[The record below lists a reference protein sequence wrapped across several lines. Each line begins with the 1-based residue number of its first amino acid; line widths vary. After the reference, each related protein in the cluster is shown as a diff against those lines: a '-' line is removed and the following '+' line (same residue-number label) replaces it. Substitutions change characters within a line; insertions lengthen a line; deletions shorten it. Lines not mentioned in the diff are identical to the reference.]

1 MAGRKKK
8 KKHVGL
14 EVRLQVSSVLLP
26 GSLKKG
32 IMAGD
37 SQATDQIK
45 KFLKIKLSIRV
56 EVQFLHHAVK
66 DTRILLILCEGG
78 QFHLHETQELC
89 LGEHAVVAI
98 LASILLEN
106 GNQRLNAPLGLG
118 GARHVAC
125 QSGIPRE
132 G

>member
-1 MAGRKKK
+1 MMKIPGSGARHCKEGIILDGWQKRKR
-8 KKHVGL
+8 VGL

-66 DTRILLILCEGG
+66 DTRILLIL
-78 QFHLHETQELC
+78 
-89 LGEHAVVAI
+89 
-98 LASILLEN
+98 
-106 GNQRLNAPLGLG
+106 QR
-118 GARHVAC
+118 
-125 QSGIPRE
+125 
-132 G
+132 